1 MILRQIGPTIFKISS
16 SANGMW
22 TVQTLI
28 NCLDSHEEVERLRAR
43 VARDGPGRWSVKAK
57 QLGTGRTA
65 KALNT
70 RWLREAGRIP
80 RTSARSAAPGKR
92 GAKRR

>member
-1 MILRQIGPTIFKISS
+1 MRRR
-16 SANGMW
+16 W
-22 TVQTLI
+22 T
-28 NCLDSHEEVERLRAR
+28 DEEVEWLRAL

-70 RWLREAGRIP
+70 RWLRESGRIP